1 MNAPKSRQ
9 FALGIVVALSCIA
22 FMGAVNGVFANITA
36 SGFVNAVSGYQV
48 NGAAGSSGQA
58 LCSNGTDF
66 NTPCSIMSPTT
77 IFNQT
82 VDANGTAQT
91 QRLAFNLISGTN
103 MSVGCADNGGAGRTD
118 CTFNNTFSLPNV
130 GTAGTYN
137 YPISTMTTDAQGR
150 VSGVTVS
157 SVYIHLTC
165 VTGGCYKRDPDGLI
179 TEILFIG
186 SLNNNTTTTVPLLF
200 PMPTSYIGGNCSDNS
215 SRVQTGNT
223 QAIGINV
230 VGLSAPFSQ
239 VFVLGPSTALS
250 ASCTVWGD

>member
-82 VDANGTAQT
+82 VEANGTSQT

-103 MSVGCADNGGAGRTD
+103 MSVGCADNSGAGRTD
-118 CTFNNTFSLPNV
+118 CTFNNTFTLPGV

-137 YPISTMTTDAQGR
+137 FPIMSMTTDAQGR
-150 VSGVTVS
+150 VSGVTTTSPYVA
-157 SVYIHLTC
+157 LTC
-165 VTGGCYKRDPDGLI
+165 VTHGCYQIDPSGLI
-179 TEILFIG
+179 TEILDTG
-186 SLNNNTTTTVPLLF
+186 ALNNNT
-200 PMPTSYIGGNCSDNS
+200 PTSVSLLIPIPTAYIGGNCTDNG
-215 SRVQTGNT
+215 SRVQTGSP
-223 QAIGINV
+223 QALGVNV
-230 VGLSAPFSQ
+230 VGLSAPFST
-239 VFVLGPSTALS
+239 VNVTFPATGGN
-250 ASCTVWGD
+250 ASCTLYGR